1 MRGAWKLPMTVSTTD
16 TIGGNSPSA
25 RVCDVGTAA
34 RLDTVLVK
42 TASRCNIDCSYCYVY
57 QGPDTMWRL
66 QPKRMGRDV
75 VEAVCERL
83 VEQAGRQEAGL
94 RDRSARGRAAA
105 ARLRRARRSA
115 ARPAGSF
122 VPRSPP
128 HQYPDQRDASQRE
141 ASRSLFRNT
150 HERVR
155 QHRRTSRSQRR
166 LPGSIIAARA
176 HSQPRCGVFAFWPH
190 TPSANSCLP
199 VRFRLSSQL
208 SIHGS
213 STSSSRGWV
222 LRAWISSSRT
232 GNHDRTP
239 QGKSQFNSTEYGQW
253 LIGLFDL
260 YLSDPS
266 PVPIRLVDDT
276 IKLCIGGTSRKEGS
290 GKEQHGILIIETDG
304 EIRKNDT
311 LRASFE
317 GADQFGIRWNVT
329 TTPLSRVLSSHE
341 YVAYAGMQM
350 PTCSQCAGCDLLA
363 VCGGGM
369 PLYRWSTE
377 RGYDNP
383 SVYCHDH
390 AAFIRHA
397 VTRLHEFGLNGS
409 LVASP
414 PTIDV
419 S

>member
-1 MRGAWKLPMTVSTTD
+1 MTVSTTD

-25 RVCDVGTAA
+25 RVCDVRTAA

-57 QGPDTMWRL
+57 QGPDTTWRL
-66 QPKRMGRDV
+66 QPKRMRRDV

-83 VEQAGRQEAGL
+83 IEQAARQETGFAIVLHGGEPLLLGFDELAALLRGL
-94 RDRSARGRAAA
+94 RAHLSPDRHPISIQTNGTLLSEKHLDLFFETLTSVSVSIDGPPEANDV
-105 ARLRRARRSA
+105 ARLDHRGESTFA
-115 ARPAGSF
+115 ATMQGIRLLASHSERKFLFAGTLSVIQPAVS
-122 VPRSPP
+122 PRLVY
-128 HQYPDQRDASQRE
+128 QFLKA
-141 ASRSLFRNT
+141 L
-150 HERVR
+150 
-155 QHRRTSRSQRR
+155 
-166 LPGSIIAARA
+166 G
-176 HSQPRCGVFAFWPH
+176 
-190 TPSANSCLP
+190 TPSMDFL
-199 VRFRLSSQL
+199 LQD
-208 SIHGS
+208 
-213 STSSSRGWV
+213 
-222 LRAWISSSRT
+222 
-232 GNHDRTP
+232 GNHDRLP
-239 QGKSQFNSTEYGQW
+239 LGKSQFNSTEYGQW
-253 LIGLFDL
+253 LIGLVDL
-260 YLSDPS
+260 YLTDPS

-290 GKEQHGILIIETDG
+290 GKDQHGILIIETDG

-317 GADQFGIRWNVT
+317 GADRFAGRWNVT

-341 YVAYAGMQM
+341 YVAYTGMQV
-350 PTCSQCAGCDLLA
+350 PTCSLCAQCELLS

-369 PLYRWSTE
+369 PLYRWSAE

-409 LVASP
+409 LAVSP
-414 PTIDV
+414 PSVHV